1 VLGEDTC
8 SNAQKTFLDGKFGI
22 PESTST
28 TTPVIISTTVVL
40 GRQRL
45 QTDEAHIYPF
55 RFNPPAYIFIYTDWH
70 LTAT

>member
-28 TTPVIISTTVVL
+28 TTPVISTVVL

-45 QTDEAHIYPF
+45 PTDEAHKYPF
-55 RFNPPAYIFIYTDWH
+55 RFNPPAYVFIYTDSY